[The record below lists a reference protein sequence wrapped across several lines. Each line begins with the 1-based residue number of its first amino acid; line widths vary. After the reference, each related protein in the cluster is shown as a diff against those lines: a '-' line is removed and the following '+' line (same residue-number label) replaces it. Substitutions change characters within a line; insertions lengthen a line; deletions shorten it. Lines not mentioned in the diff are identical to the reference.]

1 MQRRTLLQ
9 QQERLGDKGYSPLPH
24 LSGALEKTMNDKKI
38 ELTLGLV
45 NAVMQY
51 LGTRPYAEVA
61 DMIQAIR
68 EQAIP
73 QVPMPEAKPEAE
85 EVATVQ

>member
-1 MQRRTLLQ
+1 
-9 QQERLGDKGYSPLPH
+9 LGIIDKGNPL
-24 LSGALEKTMNDKKI
+24 ALTADNYMEKIMNDKKI

-73 QVPMPEAKPEAE
+73 QVPMPEEAKPAE
-85 EVATVQ
+85 QPLIQ

>member
-1 MQRRTLLQ
+1 
-9 QQERLGDKGYSPLPH
+9 
-24 LSGALEKTMNDKKI
+24 MNDNKI

-73 QVPMPEAKPEAE
+73 QVPVPEAKEAAE
-85 EVATVQ
+85 

>member
-1 MQRRTLLQ
+1 MQRKLLLQ
-9 QQERLGDKGYSPLPH
+9 QQERLGDKGYLPLPH
-24 LSGALEKTMNDKKI
+24 LSGALEQTMNDKKI

-61 DMIQAIR
+61 DMVQAIR

-73 QVPMPEAKPEAE
+73 QVPMPEAKA
-85 EVATVQ
+85 EVAAE

>member
-1 MQRRTLLQ
+1 MV
-9 QQERLGDKGYSPLPH
+9 KGVFPLPH
-24 LSGALEKTMNDKKI
+24 LSGALERTMNDKKI

-73 QVPMPEAKPEAE
+73 QVPMPEAKAE
-85 EVATVQ
+85 EVAE

>member
-1 MQRRTLLQ
+1 MVKGVFTAAPSQRCFG
-9 QQERLGDKGYSPLPH
+9 E
-24 LSGALEKTMNDKKI
+24 TMNDKKI

-73 QVPMPEAKPEAE
+73 QVPMPEAKAE
-85 EVATVQ
+85 EAAE

>member
-1 MQRRTLLQ
+1 
-9 QQERLGDKGYSPLPH
+9 
-24 LSGALEKTMNDKKI
+24 LEKTVNDKKI

-45 NAVMQY
+45 NALMQY
-51 LGTRPYAEVA
+51 LGTRPYADVA

-73 QVPMPEAKPEAE
+73 QVPIPEAKPDTE
-85 EVATVQ
+85 TVQ